1 MCVGDHGPRTPPP
14 PLLPR
19 GLGGLWHPGCSM
31 AKIESRCVSRH
42 EASID
47 GQHRAA
53 HVTTV
58 LSVDEAQ
65 ALHVKSLLQP

>member
-1 MCVGDHGPRTPPP
+1 
-14 PLLPR
+14 
-19 GLGGLWHPGCSM
+19 M